1 VRLYAPD
8 VVLLRRVPLV
18 IVTVM
23 LAMTS
28 ALLLSSMS
36 WGTSG
41 WTVGE
46 STVRN
51 DYLLRVAL
59 LGAVTLLAARVTRRN
74 ADGMT
79 VAILW
84 VLAATAVVIQTSPVA
99 F

>member
-1 VRLYAPD
+1 
-8 VVLLRRVPLV
+8 
-18 IVTVM
+18 
-23 LAMTS
+23 
-28 ALLLSSMS
+28 
-36 WGTSG
+36 
-41 WTVGE
+41 
-46 STVRN
+46 VRN